1 MTMKFRTQKRSKKL
15 SKNNMTKAVL
25 VVAVAGVLYVAGGI
39 IVTLGAGTAIGTA
52 ISSLCTTV
60 ATWLGTI
67 FAFCLSV
74 PIY

>member
-1 MTMKFRTQKRSKKL
+1 
-15 SKNNMTKAVL
+15 MTKAVL

-67 FAFCLSV
+67 FAFA
-74 PIY
+74 